1 MDTVRRAGII
11 MACVLL
17 GWAVLLLVLDVALAA
32 REQRHVEE
40 RVGESLQAT
49 ATVGDTDLA
58 LGRGRLLLEQLSVRR
73 DDAVGH
79 LALDVAEVRCEL
91 APAGIALVDRDC
103 RELAIRGMRLEVSTA
118 AVFKL
123 PHPARRPIHANRV
136 VIDDAE
142 LAFAASA
149 FVPSLGRVAIRIEHA
164 EAGPTVFRTPLS
176 WLFGLEVLRA
186 RIDLPANITLR
197 LGYGRGRLAA
207 AGTLFGSAP
216 VEVPFTLPVAD
227 AASDARE
234 EIQLL
239 VKAGEDVAERLVA
252 KRAEDWLRSKLH

>member
-1 MDTVRRAGII
+1 VVRRAAIVI
-11 MACVLL
+11 ASVIV
-17 GWAVLLLVLDVALAA
+17 GWTIVVLVLDVALEG

-49 ATVGDTDLA
+49 ATVGDVDLA
-58 LGRGRLLLEQLSVRR
+58 LGRGRLSLDQLTVRR

-79 LALDVAEVRCEL
+79 LALEVAEVRCEL
-91 APAGIALVDRDC
+91 APVGIALVDRDC

-123 PHPARRPIHANRV
+123 QHPARRPIHASRV

-142 LAFAASA
+142 LAFAPSA
-149 FVPSLGRVAIRIEHA
+149 FLPSLGRIAITIEHA

-197 LGYGRGRLAA
+197 LRYGDGRLAA
-207 AGTLFGSAP
+207 AGTLFGTAP
-216 VEVPFTLPVAD
+216 VEVPFTLPVA
-227 AASDARE
+227 AIASDARE
-234 EIQLL
+234 EIRLL
-239 VKAGEDVAERLVA
+239 VQSGEDVAERLVA